1 MTFPSNAMDLQQ
13 SVKGMMDARSQLR
26 SPEGITDPGFI
37 SIQMQR
43 LTQFTGAVEE
53 HLADLEER
61 IEVEESTIF
70 SGWMTDGKSVNQAET
85 LAKQEVSVL
94 KGQIAKLK
102 RYVNSS
108 WAIIGVAQSRVNHI
122 NSEYKQG
129 GRIT

>member
-1 MTFPSNAMDLQQ
+1 MDLQQ